1 MSDQSLLNKLEQIS
15 YKYDEI
21 AKQMVDPDIISDMKR
36 YVSLNREY
44 KELSEIAIDKIEKKN
59 VEHLVLDGTFLR
71 QKDLNEFD
79 WVKEKKNYDLLFI
92 YMNISIYYAYYNNIY

>member
-44 KELSEIAIDKIEKKN
+44 KELSEIVKVYYSYKDVLNNIDNAKQIIQTE
-59 VEHLVLDGTFLR
+59 
-71 QKDLNEFD
+71 KDLEF
-79 WVKEKKNYDLLFI
+79 KEMAREELEDFQKQSWI
-92 YMNISIYYAYYNNIY
+92 